1 MSFEDMPDRGKFSLP
16 GGQDYSDLAI
26 ELAREVVAS
35 TRNRIDV
42 KYGDD
47 FYQKL
52 DVFLPDDE
60 SLTGLP
66 VLLFLHGGAWRHGF
80 KEWMGFMAPRFL
92 NLPAIFVSANH
103 RLAPETKYPKPL
115 EDCFDALAWIHR
127 SIAALG
133 GDPNRIFVGGHSS
146 GGYYAAMMALRP
158 DYLVARG
165 LPSDVIK
172 ACFPVSAPLNL
183 HLDEVEPGGRRER
196 LIKLFLERDE
206 DDRDASPIDHVTGNT
221 TPFLLAYG
229 SDDLPELIVHNK
241 QMIELLSDQPCVFE
255 HHEFAGFTHF
265 DTSQR
270 CQDPDFLWVRKARE
284 WMVETPSLAATSA

>member
-1 MSFEDMPDRGKFSLP
+1 MSFEDMPDRGEFSLP
-16 GGQDYSDLAI
+16 GGQAYSDLTI
-26 ELAREVVAS
+26 ELARKVVAT
-35 TRNRIDV
+35 TRNLIDV
-42 KYGDD
+42 RYGDD
-47 FYQKL
+47 FYHKL
-52 DVFLPDDE
+52 DLFLPDDE

-92 NLPAIFVSANH
+92 SLPAIFVSANY

-115 EDCFDALAWIHR
+115 EDCIDALAWIHR
-127 SIAALG
+127 SIAAHG
-133 GDPNRIFVGGHSS
+133 GDPNRIFVGG
-146 GGYYAAMMALRP
+146 YYSAMMALRP

-165 LPSDVIK
+165 LPSDVIT

-183 HLDEVEPGGRRER
+183 HLDDVEPGGRRER

-241 QMIELLSDQPCVFE
+241 RMIELLSEQPCVFE

-270 CQDPDFLWVRKARE
+270 CRDPDFEWVGKVRE
-284 WMVETPSLAATSA
+284 WMVETPSLVATPA